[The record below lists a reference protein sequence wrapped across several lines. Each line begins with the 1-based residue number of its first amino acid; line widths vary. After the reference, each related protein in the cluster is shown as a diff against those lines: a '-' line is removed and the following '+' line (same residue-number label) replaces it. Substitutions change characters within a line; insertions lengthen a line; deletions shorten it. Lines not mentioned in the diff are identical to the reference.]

1 MYDFVSN
8 PKRKFTVEGS
18 YDQIAG
24 AAFLFQSKGI
34 RDIWIY
40 LVDDE
45 LKFHPVELKLV
56 SHCLVAHYS
65 CQKIIRGFSNADW
78 IKLGRLLS
86 KIHFSTNH

>member
-1 MYDFVSN
+1 MYNYVSR
-8 PKRKFTVEGS
+8 PKRKFTVETAF
-18 YDQIAG
+18 DQIAG
-24 AAFLFQSKGI
+24 AAFLFQSKSI